1 MPPERHRRKNI
12 RVHQD
17 VYAQPGTMALLTAC
31 TASRRDVFAD
41 PDHADLLT
49 TEIRRLHGEEW
60 RVLGFCVMPDH
71 VHLLVLNLRGSLI
84 DFMRTLKGRTARGL
98 RGSLARRLWQRSFH
112 DHLLRRNEDIAVTL
126 LYLFENPVRAGLVE
140 EWTQHPWSGSYQWPG
155 IGPEFFAIRPE
166 NVLWN
171 EILGP
176 ATEIEDS

>member
-98 RGSLARRLWQRSFH
+98 RGSLAGRLWQRSFH

-155 IGPEFFAIRPE
+155 IGPEFFAVRPE